1 MTTDASRYGRT
12 RVAKIR
18 AAYNDLRTA
27 VQAGDIERAQEAL
40 DRYEPWADYVLGGG
54 ITQAAAALSEIA
66 SISGGPIRTI
76 AQDALDKM
84 DMSGC
89 GDLVRGPR

>member
-12 RVAKIR
+12 RMTKIR
-18 AAYNDLRTA
+18 AAYADLRAA
-27 VQAGDIERAQEAL
+27 VHAGDIERAQEAL

-54 ITQAAAALSEIA
+54 VTQAAAALSEIA
-66 SISGGPIRTI
+66 AIGGGPIRRI

-84 DMSGC
+84 E
-89 GDLVRGPR
+89 GD

>member
-1 MTTDASRYGRT
+1 MAETSRYGRT

-18 AAYNDLRTA
+18 AAYNDLRAA

-54 ITQAAAALSEIA
+54 ITQAAAALSEISA
-66 SISGGPIRTI
+66 LSGGPIRRI

-84 DMSGC
+84 DMSETST
-89 GDLVRGPR
+89 

>member
-1 MTTDASRYGRT
+1 MAEISRYGRT

-18 AAYNDLRTA
+18 AAYNDLRAA

-40 DRYEPWADYVLGGG
+40 DSYEPWADYVLGGG

-66 SISGGPIRTI
+66 ALSGGQIRRI
-76 AQDALDKM
+76 ALDALDKM
-84 DMSGC
+84 ETD
-89 GDLVRGPR
+89 

>member
-1 MTTDASRYGRT
+1 MTTDATRYGRT

-18 AAYNDLRTA
+18 AAYNDLRAA

-40 DRYEPWADYVLGGG
+40 DRYEQWADYVFAGGMM
-54 ITQAAAALSEIA
+54 QATAALSEIA

-76 AQDALDKM
+76 AQRALEKI
-84 DMSGC
+84 G
-89 GDLVRGPR
+89 GA

>member
-1 MTTDASRYGRT
+1 MTADHTRYGRT
-12 RVAKIR
+12 RVTKIR
-18 AAYNDLRTA
+18 SAYNDLRAA

-66 SISGGPIRTI
+66 AISGGPIRRI
-76 AQDALDKM
+76 ALDALDKM
-84 DMSGC
+84 DMSETST
-89 GDLVRGPR
+89 